1 MSYRML
7 SILAV
12 CSLLLTTGYAVA
24 KDAVQIEI
32 SLLQKLT
39 EDSEAITVATDT
51 LAVPDDI
58 TVTTRIGNVVFDLTV
73 LSHSEET
80 ATLRIEMITSGPSS
94 TKTFQTYTIPF
105 GLPAIVDSVI
115 LKRKS
120 FYRASI
126 RPLSVVVS
134 ESDCEHDSADSTA
147 FTSDPAPH
155 FQMHFVPQSLGD
167 YHWNTMRAYLE
178 LEYKELDK
186 LYKFDDP
193 HPVNL
198 YLMPCYAPSMH
209 YDRHHGF
216 MIDPVKNNVMAVLNH
231 EEKAAVSLGTNMMKF
246 YKFWGYAPQFFVEG
260 ISSFADFNDY
270 YIQEYMKNGAT
281 LNPRDFFVSNAYAG
295 HEDHVMS
302 RRVAGSFCSYLA
314 KIYDI
319 SKFKRFY
326 GISTDLTATS
336 DLEEIYGKPADSI
349 IADWHYYIDTLS
361 IDPGLFRYHAQ
372 RISYLRKYNEAVAL
386 LEERLRRTGGSPR
399 QAVDLANYY
408 YRLGKYEDALE
419 FFGMP
424 LAEDSVEVRDIITYA
439 NMLLING
446 LLDSASVMY
455 EKVILRDSSQAMAYL
470 KLGRIRQHLGDVAGA
485 IDYFRKAND
494 LSKEDQI
501 AIDAHLEIGQC
512 LRKLGE
518 PDSSIVYLASAL
530 NGAKMHL
537 MGKNPN
543 PPAAL
548 RAGEAFV
555 YLGQPEPAIE
565 HLGFAYFVE
574 ERPFYLGRI
583 MLALGKAYDLMGE
596 RETALE
602 YYGLVKDA
610 PGAYLHLKAADR
622 YIEQPFTLNR

>member
-1 MSYRML
+1 ML
-7 SILAV
+7 PILAV
-12 CSLLLTTGYAVA
+12 CCLLLTAGTVGAE
-24 KDAVQIEI
+24 DAVQIEI

-39 EDSEAITVATDT
+39 EDSEAVTVATDT
-51 LAVPDDI
+51 LTVPHDL
-58 TVTTRIGNVVFDLTV
+58 TVTARIGNVVFDLAV

-94 TKTFQTYTIPF
+94 KRAFRTYNVPF

-115 LKRKS
+115 VKRKS
-120 FYRASI
+120 FYRASLK
-126 RPLSVVVS
+126 PLGMVES
-134 ESDCEHDSADSTA
+134 EIDCEHDSADSTA

-155 FQMHFVPQSLGD
+155 FQMYFVPQSLGD
-167 YHWNTMRAYLE
+167 YHWNTLRGYLE

-186 LYKFDDP
+186 FYRFDDP
-193 HPVNL
+193 QPVNL

-209 YDRHHGF
+209 YDSHHGF
-216 MIDPVKNNVMAVLNH
+216 MIDPVKNNVMAVYNH
-231 EEKAAVSLGTNMMKF
+231 EEKAAVSLGANMMKF

-260 ISSFADFNDY
+260 VASFADFNDY
-270 YIQEYMKNGAT
+270 YVQEYMKNDAT
-281 LNPRDFFVSNAYAG
+281 LNARDYFVSDAYAG
-295 HEDHVMS
+295 HEDRSMS
-302 RRVAGSFCSYLA
+302 RRVAGSFCSYLVES
-314 KIYDI
+314 YDI

-326 GISTDLTATS
+326 EISTDLTASS
-336 DLEEIYGKPADSI
+336 DLEEVYGRSTDSLI
-349 IADWHYYIDTLS
+349 TDWHYYIDTLS
-361 IDPGLFRYHAQ
+361 INPGLFRYHSQ
-372 RISYLRKYNEAVAL
+372 RISYMREYNEAVDL
-386 LEERLRRTGGSPR
+386 LEERLRRTGGSHT
-399 QAVDLANYY
+399 QAIDLANYY
-408 YRLGKYEDALE
+408 YRLGEYEDALE
-419 FFGMP
+419 FFGIP
-424 LAEDSVEVRDIITYA
+424 LAGDSVEVRDIITYA

-455 EKVILRDSSQAMAYL
+455 EKTILQDSMQAMAYY
-470 KLGRIRQHLGDVAGA
+470 KIGRIQQHLGDLASA

-501 AIDAHLEIGQC
+501 AIDAHLAIGQC
-512 LRKLGE
+512 LRQLGDA
-518 PDSSIVYLASAL
+518 DSSTVYLASAL
-530 NGAKMHL
+530 NGAKLHL
-537 MGKNPN
+537 MGEDPN

-574 ERPFYLGRI
+574 ERPFYIGRI
-583 MLALGKAYDLMGE
+583 MLAMGNAYDLMGE

-610 PGAYLHLKAADR
+610 PGAYLHSKAADR